1 MATCGS
7 RLLRTCRGE
16 AFAKAYE
23 ESALKRSND
32 EDLEAALQQHSSLNK
47 DTLKELSVT
56 QATVTPFWWALF
68 VMFKVRCGLS
78 RISWSVHV
86 YGGMPMQLGRSQ
98 TLRTSDYCSR
108 AGRHACDMHMHPR
121 QNALQTLRRS
131 KGAVGQGPS
140 CTAKLTC
147 MT

>member
-23 ESALKRSND
+23 ESTLKRSND
-32 EDLEAALQQHSSLNK
+32 EELEAALQQHSSLNK

-68 VMFKVRCGLS
+68 VMFKVRCQYSVTPPDQCMSMEACPCSQGGRRPSGHLTTALGLAGM
-78 RISWSVHV
+78 HV
-86 YGGMPMQLGRSQ
+86 
-98 TLRTSDYCSR
+98 TCTCI
-108 AGRHACDMHMHPR
+108 PR
-121 QNALQTLRRS
+121 
-131 KGAVGQGPS
+131 
-140 CTAKLTC
+140 
-147 MT
+147 